1 MPRRV
6 EARNKRSRAGTFFR
20 SDNLSSLEEYFEVI
34 DIVWR
39 RLTSLS
45 WLYSPSFVPPAVAM
59 AASTAARVGHKA
71 RRLSRSFVVLR
82 HDDGK
87 EDEAVVTGASAARR
101 SANLMSAMGSREQL
115 LEWYQCRH
123 QPSALSL
130 QPRFP
135 HNTRRKGA

>member
-1 MPRRV
+1 
-6 EARNKRSRAGTFFR
+6 
-20 SDNLSSLEEYFEVI
+20 
-34 DIVWR
+34 
-39 RLTSLS
+39 
-45 WLYSPSFVPPAVAM
+45 
-59 AASTAARVGHKA
+59 
-71 RRLSRSFVVLR
+71 VLR

-135 HNTRRKGA
+135 HNTRLCQVIHWTLLVPLWATVLDQQSTVSQSNPLFFFF